1 MGSTLT
7 NANICVPSVNK
18 TDHTVVEYYADCMAV
33 CNVWVW
39 NGNNTPKLGG
49 FGKVVE
55 MDESFFPGAP
65 STIEEE
71 DWEPIGTK

>member
-1 MGSTLT
+1 M
-7 NANICVPSVNK
+7 
-18 TDHTVVEYYADCMAV
+18 EYYADCMAV

-65 STIEEE
+65 STIEGE
-71 DWEPIGTK
+71 DLEPIGTK